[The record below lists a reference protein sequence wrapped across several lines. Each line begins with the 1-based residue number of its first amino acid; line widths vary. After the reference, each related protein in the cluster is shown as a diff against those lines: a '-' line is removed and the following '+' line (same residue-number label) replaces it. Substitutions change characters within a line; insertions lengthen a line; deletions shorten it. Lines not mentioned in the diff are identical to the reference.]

1 MIFRVY
7 YTVSVLAIMVKKFS
21 KSMQK
26 MSLVLIF
33 KNRSGTFLALLK
45 LLLLEFLQ
53 YYGIQWD
60 PTISLSVGF
69 LLSWIFMPQN

>member
-1 MIFRVY
+1 MH
-7 YTVSVLAIMVKKFS
+7 A
-21 KSMQK
+21 
-26 MSLVLIF
+26 SLEYIIF